1 MQKTTSV
8 SLAVVRKLSKFVNF
22 VSFKFTVRRNWVK
35 VVELGGIMQL
45 GLVRVKQGQTGAR
58 RDANKHKEE
67 TYLVITVQS
76 SSSKLLIKLNH

>member
-35 VVELGGIMQL
+35 VVELGGIM
-45 GLVRVKQGQTGAR
+45 
-58 RDANKHKEE
+58 
-67 TYLVITVQS
+67 
-76 SSSKLLIKLNH
+76 